1 MSSNNVDERVVKM
14 SFDNAQFE
22 AGVKQTLTS
31 LESLKRSLNFNN
43 SLTGIQ
49 ALSSAFNSFSLA
61 NITSQLDQVTSRFS
75 TLGIVGMTAIE
86 NITNKVL
93 NFTTSKIQST
103 IGQITSGGW
112 ARASSIAQSRF
123 TLQGLLNDEEKVQE
137 AFDSASNAV
146 DGTAYS
152 LNSAVAAASQLAAS
166 GIDVGEEMENTLK
179 GIAGT
184 AAMTGDSFDSIA
196 NIFTTVAGNGRLMG
210 MQLTQLS
217 SHGLNAAATIAEYLG
232 TTEAEVRDMT
242 TKGQI
247 SFETF
252 SNAMQSAFGEHAKD
266 ANKTFSGSMDNIKS
280 ALSRIGAIFSSG
292 IIENDDLINALN
304 DVRITINNIKNAML
318 PLEDKF
324 KNLVSSASKLFSS
337 ILGDVKFDTF
347 ENFVD
352 CVGKAMD
359 YVSTLNK
366 KWTDLNEKFKE
377 SVLGIVAEEA
387 EEAAED
393 IYAASDKIQA
403 AWDIWNNNAYGSGAA
418 RKAALEEQFG
428 SEGAN
433 IIQTLVNQI
442 AKGNTDIAHYAINDL
457 IEVEEAVEEVNGSL
471 EDTEDKVKHVEPP
484 LIPLVS
490 IMKAFGHFAD
500 GAKTIFDNMKTTVS
514 KLAST
519 FKKVFSWHDLI
530 QDISDY
536 GDMFSNFLSNFEMTE
551 ERSQKLE
558 VVFTGLWSAIDLLRQ
573 IIKSVVGGITKSFGP
588 ALSVIYDIVLSL
600 LANIGILITRLKEW
614 YEENDLLKSIFEFL
628 GNTLKNVILFAT
640 NFFNELSNMS
650 VISTIKDKLK
660 DLAELISEKLTPF
673 FGDAKDKINEFFGEM
688 NGEDSTKITDVVGDI
703 NEVLETLIGYID
715 DGKGKLEDFFGYIS
729 DKFGKLFG
737 IKETLDQV
745 TGGVTDLNDA
755 TAGTSVQKASLFA
768 NIPYFDK
775 IMEFAKSFGSGLLE
789 RIKNIKAY
797 QVVLTGFGASLII
810 LALNINSFISSIKNS
825 FKSFGEI
832 GNAIKGVFT
841 SISGIFNQIKKN
853 IAMNSTLILIT
864 KITILIGVLAA
875 AIIGL
880 ALVDT
885 KKMLIAAGVLTTII
899 GLIVTMTMVFNS
911 FMKKAE
917 WGSLIKFQDM
927 VRPLSTLFISL
938 SASVLLIAN
947 ALAKLSEVET
957 EGIWIKF
964 AVLASI
970 TAVVA
975 AMAIAISRFAP
986 QIASGGI
993 SLIGYAAAVYILVKA
1008 LIQLNSVDVEAIK
1021 GKLLVLIGIIVTV
1034 GLVAA
1039 TATKLAGINAS
1050 SGFGLLAVIA
1060 SLILMEVALNYIV
1073 ESGVD
1078 LDAIK
1083 NNLGKFITVFA
1094 TLALIIVAVKIL
1106 GNSST
1111 KVLGNVILLIAITM
1125 SLKTIASIL
1134 VELAQAARSGG
1145 IITGIMA
1152 LYAIFGGVF
1161 AILYIINMNA
1171 TSISKASGVLLS
1183 IAGTIAIIAIV
1194 ASLIGN
1200 IPITQ
1205 LLKGIGSIIVIMAA
1219 LGTFMVLVSRLSEE
1233 QIDYKPIAAMSL
1245 AIIAMGTMLALISS
1259 IAKDNPESLIIA
1271 AISLGLSLI
1280 SLAVAYT
1287 LASKESGKVQ
1297 IGALLTLI
1305 SAIVVIGGVL
1315 AGLTFLQT
1323 KGGSIIKSMFAIIG
1337 ILAAITAAYWIIAKN
1352 DLTVDAKSL
1361 GGLSVLVGSLINIA
1375 FAIQLLNQAQTNG
1388 SLLKSVIAIIA
1399 ILAAL
1404 VIGLKVLNNVDKLN
1418 WATVAS
1424 LGVLVISLLVIA
1436 ASLKELLD
1444 GEYNWGSMIIAAVSL
1459 SIVMAVMVGSL
1470 ALLSK
1475 IGSSGPMA
1483 MIGMLIAAAALTVTL
1498 LAFSVAMNAFATSIK
1513 ILVECIKQLATIDY
1527 SAIDILVLVEL
1538 CGVVALLGIASGIA
1552 SGGVLMLS
1560 AGLAIIAASMLVA
1573 SVAIAIMTPQ
1583 LIALMAAFTAMTL
1596 VGDKVSAGMDA
1607 ITNSIVNAIVKIAIG
1622 LAEGIAS
1629 FITTIA
1635 AKAPAITVAI
1645 NVILASIL
1653 VSIASSIVT
1662 INTVI
1667 INGLINLLTMLEQK
1681 LPTLSEKITKII
1693 EIILKAIADHSMKF
1707 GYYGALI
1714 TMNFIAGMILGLASG
1729 IKPLLSA
1736 IGMFVLK
1743 FINGIGDAV
1752 YEYSDRIVASMQYL
1766 ADVMYNSLLKALA
1779 ATVPG
1784 VGALIGGEIEESNK
1798 RIEDWQEKRYEDIG
1812 ETSTDALA
1820 DSMLDGAD
1828 KVEDA
1833 GESVV
1838 DSATDH
1844 SEVASK
1850 NAKSTSS
1857 SFIDSMSSAFNTGS
1871 GSLTSYVTDKL
1882 GGALGDVD
1890 LSGSASEMMG
1900 TFFNGA
1906 NASVETET
1914 IDVSHVPSDVVNDLK
1929 EQGWEL
1935 EEGGKTMTR
1944 SIQTG
1949 MTEEDIDISSLTEQM
1964 NAQLPTG
1971 EDGYESGENV
1981 KEEWVN
1987 GMTSAT
1993 EEEKARIYHTYSTY
2007 ADQADQGARDALDI
2021 NSPSKKAM
2029 KLRDSWVEGFVKVDS
2044 QLSKQISD
2052 TYGDYANTS
2061 LVAAANVMSSISKVM
2076 QDESIDWNPTLTPV
2090 IDDSQLQNGS
2100 NLLTATFGNSALNLA
2115 ADTALSVKD
2124 NEASNLATQV
2134 AELSAQVKKLADTD
2148 YSKMLDGVSI
2158 NVDASTNV
2166 DGTPLRKM
2174 ASNYTIKQIDAQ
2186 QSNYNMSRGAR
2197 A

>member
-31 LESLKRSLNFNN
+31 LEELNQSLKFNN
-43 SLTGIQ
+43 SLTGVQ

-61 NITSQLDQVTSRFS
+61 NITTQLDALTSRFS

-103 IGQITSGGW
+103 IGQISTGGW
-112 ARASSIAQSRF
+112 ARASSIAQARF
-123 TLQGLLNDEEKVQE
+123 TLQGLLNDEEKVKE
-137 AFDSASNAV
+137 AFDSASSAV

-152 LNSAVAAASQLAAS
+152 LNAAVSVASQLAAS

-184 AAMTGDSFDSIA
+184 AAMTGDSFESIG

-210 MQLTQLS
+210 MQLSQLS
-217 SHGLNAAATIAEYLG
+217 YHGLNAAATIAEYLG
-232 TTEAEVRDMT
+232 TTEDAVREMT
-242 TKGQI
+242 SKGEI
-247 SFETF
+247 SFDTF
-252 SNAMQSAFGEHAKD
+252 SKAMQSAFGEHAKD

-337 ILGDVKFDTF
+337 ILGDVKFDMF

-359 YVSTLNK
+359 YVSILNK

-377 SVLGIVAEEA
+377 SILGIVAEEA

-536 GDMFSNFLSNFEMTE
+536 GDMFSKFLSNFEMTE

-600 LANIGILITRLKEW
+600 LANIGSLITRLKEW

-628 GNTLKNVILFAT
+628 GNTLKNVIIFAT
-640 NFFNELSNMS
+640 NFFNELSNMP

-673 FGDAKDKINEFFGEM
+673 FGDAKDKINDFFDKM
-688 NGEDSTKITDVVGDI
+688 NGEDSTKIIDVVGDI

-715 DGKGKLEDFFGYIS
+715 DGKGKLEDFFGFIS
-729 DKFGKLFG
+729 DKFSKLFG

-745 TGGVTDLNDA
+745 TGGVTDLNEA
-755 TAGTSVQKASLFA
+755 TTGTSAQKSSLFA

-810 LALNINSFISSIKNS
+810 LALNINSFVSSIKNA

-832 GNAIKGVFT
+832 GKAIKGVFT

-853 IAMNSTLILIT
+853 IAMISTLTLIT

-880 ALVDT
+880 SLVDT

-899 GLIVTMTMVFNS
+899 GLIVTMTMIFNS

-927 VRPLSTLFISL
+927 VGPLSILFISL
-938 SASVLLIAN
+938 SASVLLLAD

-957 EGIWIKF
+957 EGIWLKF

-975 AMAIAISRFAP
+975 AMAIAISYFSP
-986 QIASGGI
+986 EIASGGI
-993 SLIGYAAAVYILVKA
+993 SLIGYAAAIYILVKA
-1008 LIQLNSVDVEAIK
+1008 LIQLNSVDFEAIK
-1021 GKLLVLIGIIVTV
+1021 GKLLVLIGIIITV
-1034 GLVAA
+1034 GLVVS
-1039 TATKLAGINAS
+1039 TATELAETNAS
-1050 SGFGLLAVIA
+1050 IED
-1060 SLILMEVALNYIV
+1060 I
-1073 ESGVD
+1073 
-1078 LDAIK
+1078 
-1083 NNLGKFITVFA
+1083 
-1094 TLALIIVAVKIL
+1094 
-1106 GNSST
+1106 
-1111 KVLGNVILLIAITM
+1111 ILLITITL
-1125 SLKTIASIL
+1125 SLKVIATSLI
-1134 VELAQAARSGG
+1134 ELAQAARSGG
-1145 IITGIMA
+1145 IITGILS

-1161 AILYIINMNA
+1161 AILYIIDMND
-1171 TSISKASGVLLS
+1171 SEISKASGVLLS

-1219 LGTFMVLVSRLSEE
+1219 LGTFMVLVSRLSEGE
-1233 QIDYKPIAAMSL
+1233 IDYKPITAMSL

-1259 IAKDNPESLIIA
+1259 IAKDNPESLIIS
-1271 AISLGLSLI
+1271 AIALGLSLI

-1287 LASKESGKVQ
+1287 IASKESDKVQ

-1436 ASLKELLD
+1436 TSLKALLD

-1459 SIVMAVMVGSL
+1459 NIVMGVMVGSL
-1470 ALLSK
+1470 ALLSE
-1475 IGSSGPMA
+1475 ISSSGPMA
-1483 MIGMLIAAAALTVTL
+1483 IIGMLIAAAALTATL

-1513 ILVECIKQLATIDY
+1513 ILVECIKQLTTIDY

-1560 AGLAIIAASMLVA
+1560 TGLAIIAGSMLVA
-1573 SVAIAIMTPQ
+1573 SIAIAIMTPQ

-1607 ITNSIVNAIVKIAIG
+1607 ITGSIVNAIVKIAIG

-1635 AKAPAITVAI
+1635 AKAPAITMAI

-1681 LPTLSEKITKII
+1681 LPTLSEKITNII
-1693 EIILKAIADHSMKF
+1693 EIILKAIADHSLKF

-1857 SFIDSMSSAFNTGS
+1857 SFIDSMSSAFDIGS

-1906 NASVETET
+1906 NTSVETET
-1914 IDVSHVPSDVVNDLK
+1914 IDVSHVPSNVVNDLK

-1949 MTEEDIDISSLTEQM
+1949 MTEEDIDVSSLTDQVNE
-1964 NAQLPTG
+1964 QLPSG

-2061 LVAAANVMSSISKVM
+2061 LVAAANVMSSISKIM
-2076 QDESIDWNPTLTPV
+2076 QDESIDWQPTLMPV

-2158 NVDASTNV
+2158 NVNASTNV
-2166 DGTPLRKM
+2166 DGTPLRRM